1 MSFQDQSFI
10 VTKSAF
16 PNVKRGL
23 QPKSCL
29 LFSLWQQSQINETGE
44 PHLQGAGPAPYLS
57 PGRVEKGESAR
68 AVPKSTRAARFGPH
82 WPCLDS
88 CMGYQSCTRFNNISL
103 RSIKPQHR
111 GPRCCWKKKK
121 KVFSTL
127 MGFRLEFPAHA
138 PIPLGEFS
146 KTLRQVFVC
155 EVYHQPE
162 RSGNKP
168 SGSPGHLCAHFRE
181 IPWNRWECL
190 F

>member
-121 KVFSTL
+121 SVQHIN
-127 MGFRLEFPAHA
+127 GFQIGISRTCSHPTWRIFKDIA
-138 PIPLGEFS
+138 LG
-146 KTLRQVFVC
+146 VC
-155 EVYHQPE
+155 V
-162 RSGNKP
+162 
-168 SGSPGHLCAHFRE
+168 
-181 IPWNRWECL
+181 
-190 F
+190 

>member
-111 GPRCCWKKKK
+111 GPRCWKKKK
-121 KVFSTL
+121 SVQHIN
-127 MGFRLEFPAHA
+127 GFQIGISRTCSHPTWRIFKDIA
-138 PIPLGEFS
+138 LG
-146 KTLRQVFVC
+146 VC
-155 EVYHQPE
+155 V
-162 RSGNKP
+162 
-168 SGSPGHLCAHFRE
+168 
-181 IPWNRWECL
+181 
-190 F
+190 